1 MSVQKEDEEDQ
12 EFQGDAALSTG
23 AYAVNTRGTEK
34 QDNAEIRSVIFTAL
48 FEQQLR
54 EEVEMNVIIALKY
67 VGDPE
72 SG

>member
-1 MSVQKEDEEDQ
+1 VNKLA
-12 EFQGDAALSTG
+12 DASACPSYYHVLG
-23 AYAVNTRGTEK
+23 EMF
-34 QDNAEIRSVIFTAL
+34 AEIRSVIFTAL

>member
-1 MSVQKEDEEDQ
+1 MSSYYHVLGEM
-12 EFQGDAALSTG
+12 F
-23 AYAVNTRGTEK
+23 
-34 QDNAEIRSVIFTAL
+34 AEIRSVIFTAL